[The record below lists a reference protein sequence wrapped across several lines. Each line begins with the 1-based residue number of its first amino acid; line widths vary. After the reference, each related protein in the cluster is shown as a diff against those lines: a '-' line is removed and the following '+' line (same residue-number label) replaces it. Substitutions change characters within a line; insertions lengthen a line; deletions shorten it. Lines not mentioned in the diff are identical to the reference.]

1 VSNDE
6 QPTTGLGYSLG
17 YLLKHAHLQLSE
29 QGNKALAAFGIDG
42 RELGIL
48 VVIAGPE
55 PLSQQQVAQR
65 LGVDRTT
72 MVAMLDALERKGIV
86 SRHPDAADRRRNVVE
101 LTETGRGT
109 FREAIKVRDA
119 VERAYLAPLGAPSS
133 EHLRSSLK
141 TIVTSPEN
149 KPR

>member
-1 VSNDE
+1 VSSDE
-6 QPTTGLGYSLG
+6 EPAPELAVSLG

-29 QGNKALAAFGIDG
+29 RGNKALAPFGIDG
-42 RELGIL
+42 KELGIL

-86 SRHPDAADRRRNVVE
+86 SRHPDAGDRRRNVVE
-101 LTETGRGT
+101 LTEAGRGT
-109 FREAIKVRDA
+109 FSEAVKVRDA
-119 VERAYLAPLGAPSS
+119 AERAYLAPLGAQDAQR
-133 EHLRSSLK
+133 LRSSLK
-141 TIVTSPEN
+141 NIVTGPEGST
-149 KPR
+149 R

>member
-6 QPTTGLGYSLG
+6 QPAPERAVSLG

-29 QGNKALAAFGIDG
+29 LGHKALAPFGVDG
-42 RELGIL
+42 KELGIL

-72 MVAMLDALERKGIV
+72 MVAMLDALERKTLV
-86 SRHPDAADRRRNVVE
+86 ARHPHPDDRRRNVVE
-101 LTETGRGT
+101 LTEPGREV
-109 FREAIKVRDA
+109 FRRAIKARDE
-119 VERAYLAPLGAPSS
+119 VERAYLAPLSASSS
-133 EHLRSSLK
+133 EHLRNSLK
-141 TIVTSPEN
+141 AIVTAPEN
-149 KPR
+149 NRQ